1 MADSAVAVTLP
12 DPLLVN
18 ENWLGSSLPMPS
30 TAQLSM
36 TLVES
41 LRDLAARHP
50 DRVAIVSATERVT
63 YAELDGQAGALAEAI
78 RASGT
83 PDGPVAL
90 LLPSKAAYIAAWFAC
105 AAAGRT
111 MLMVEL
117 ANPPARNAQ
126 LLEAAGATLVLHDG
140 DAAAIAAMG
149 GRPGLRIDGQLPP
162 RPLRPGGLAVDEPAF
177 LFATSGSSG
186 LPKLV
191 VYSQATVQG
200 KVQCSA
206 MVMGV
211 EPGGTVMIAGSHA
224 NFGVLHHALVFLMCG
239 GTVCLHDMREGGL
252 SGMFAAIERF
262 GVNHLRFTP
271 SLFRMVVAMPEAAA
285 ALRRARAIRFAGEP
299 LLRADIEHARA
310 HVAPDCAIQNLYGS
324 TESMIF
330 FWSDRTEA
338 LPAGAVVPNGRIYPV
353 AEFMLLDDAGHPVP
367 AGSAGELV
375 ISSRLHALGD
385 WIGGRVDPSR
395 FPPDPRG
402 GGRRLYRT
410 GDIARL
416 MSDGT
421 MIVQGRK
428 DRLLKI
434 NGQRVSLLEIEAT
447 LRIMPGCADVVVLP
461 RQRDGATQLLAF
473 LVIDDGGAYPADPGA
488 WLTAR
493 LPRYMVPA
501 RFVRVAGLPLLPGGK
516 VDGRTLLAAVRDEP
530 SDAADPAVYDDTEL
544 LRFLRVTWGE
554 LLGVPLPGLD
564 ADFFA
569 LGGDSLKLLELTL
582 AVERHTG
589 REASPAAFLQCPT
602 IRHLATL
609 IEMQA
614 AMPVAEPMTL
624 PGTPYLAR
632 GRIALRRIR
641 HAQGISRGIVLGMP
655 HLKGHSIPVASIAS
669 HALQD
674 YEVWTFSADLGSRTM
689 LQDDAWLACALEIAD
704 RLIATP
710 WLRPHA
716 LIGFSIGGSIAWLV
730 DRILAGGPWRP
741 GRVVAFDSTPLHDR
755 RGDLRDRVDALIGG
769 SSAAPGEMLLLHRS
783 VPAPFMVGN
792 DVPTRWSALDAPCRA
807 VPLRTVS
814 HADVWRPEASI
825 AARHLVAAFVEG
837 RDDWRNTSFDDPAFP
852 TTGGALHDLLAHGMP
867 PASDRLLSLAG
878 DAEALHDGNCRA
890 VLVFLVLAAGQPE
903 LALTILSRLAAAY
916 PRDRGVHYATVGLLA
931 LCGDQ
936 TAAMSVVEAWS
947 CHSPG
952 DREMRARARS
962 RRGAVTTWDEVAKA
976 PIGSVKI
983 IDRLLDLHPALAAA
997 GLRSGDGPLA
1007 AEFRKVVEGQ
1017 SAEA

>member
-1 MADSAVAVTLP
+1 M
-12 DPLLVN
+12 
-18 ENWLGSSLPMPS
+18 
-30 TAQLSM
+30 
-36 TLVES
+36 
-41 LRDLAARHP
+41 
-50 DRVAIVSATERVT
+50 
-63 YAELDGQAGALAEAI
+63 
-78 RASGT
+78 
-83 PDGPVAL
+83 AL

-140 DAAAIAAMG
+140 DAAATAAMG

-162 RPLRPGGLAVDEPAF
+162 RPLRPGGLTVDEPAF

-211 EPGGTVMIAGSHA
+211 EPGDTVMIAGSHA

-271 SLFRMVVAMPEAAA
+271 SLFRMVVAMPEADA

-299 LLRADIEHARA
+299 LLRADIERARA

-330 FWSDRTEA
+330 FWSDRTET
-338 LPAGAVVPNGRIYPV
+338 LPPGAVVPNGRIYPV

-416 MSDGT
+416 MPDGT

-447 LRIMPGCADVVVLP
+447 LRIMPGCADVAVLP

-473 LVIDDGGAYPADPGA
+473 LVLDDTGAYPADPGA
-488 WLTAR
+488 WLAAR

-501 RFVRVAGLPLLPGGK
+501 RFVRVAGLPLMPGGK

-530 SDAADPAVYDDTEL
+530 GDAADPTVPGETEL
-544 LRFLRVTWGE
+544 LRFLRVTWAE

-614 AMPVAEPMTL
+614 AMPVAEPLPTTL

-632 GRIALRRIR
+632 GRISLRRIR

-655 HLKGHSIPVASIAS
+655 HFRGHSAPVARIAS

-674 YEVWTFSADLGSRTM
+674 YEVWAFSADLGSRTM
-689 LQDDAWLACALEIAD
+689 LQDDAWLACAIEIAD
-704 RLIATP
+704 RLVATP

-716 LIGFSIGGSIAWLV
+716 LIGYSIGGSIAWLV

-741 GRVVAFDSTPLHDR
+741 GRVVAFDSAPLHDR
-755 RGDLRDRVDALIGG
+755 RGDLLDRIDALIGN
-769 SSAAPGEMLLLHRS
+769 SSAAPGEMLLLHRHA
-783 VPAPFMVGN
+783 PAPFRLGN
-792 DVPTRWSALDAPCRA
+792 DVPSRWSALGAPCCA

-814 HADVWRPEASI
+814 HADMWRPEAII
-825 AARHLVAAFVEG
+825 AARHLMTAFMEG
-837 RDDWRNTSFDDPAFP
+837 RDDWRGARFDDTAFP
-852 TTGGALHDLLAHGMP
+852 TLGGALYDLLAHGMP
-867 PASDRLLSLAG
+867 PASDRLMSLAENAAAQG
-878 DAEALHDGNCRA
+878 DGHCRA
-890 VLVFLVLAAGQPE
+890 VLVFVAVATGNPE
-903 LALTILSRLAAAY
+903 LALAILSRLAAAS
-916 PRDRGVHYATVGLLA
+916 PRARGVHYAMVGLLA

-936 TAAMSVVEAWS
+936 AAAMSVVEAWA

-952 DREMRARARS
+952 DRAMRARARARS

-983 IDRLLDLHPALAAA
+983 IDRLLDLHPAIAAA
-997 GLRSGDGPLA
+997 GLRSGDGPLV

-1017 SAEA
+1017 TAEA